1 MKRSECTV
9 DNLKALNYKAMK
21 RFNSWLNRQVEPCNE
36 KQSEELFEAVV
47 NVVKNG
53 GFVDIQRN
61 NFSHTVNVFL
71 EEAKFEYRGTKTVYF
86 LSRPMTEA
94 EILEAD
100 LYTGRNKVIAET
112 V

>member
-21 RFNSWLNRQVEPCNE
+21 CFNSWYNKNIEPCNA
-36 KQSEELFEAVV
+36 KQSTELFEAVV
-47 NVVKNG
+47 NVVRNG
-53 GFVDIQRN
+53 GQVDIRRN
-61 NFSHTVNVFL
+61 NFDYTVNVFL
-71 EEAKFEYRGTKTVYF
+71 DEARFEHRGTRMVYF